1 MKNMETTFEQNN
13 SINIGKQENK
23 EDINEFGVKRK
34 MNPNIEY
41 SESVK
46 LKDLKDSNEIVN
58 NNNNNIN
65 NQIKSVNLNQKSQ
78 EIENQNKKL
87 LEVFQE
93 LKNKVIYT
101 NEIKKY
107 GNSILIGSFCHSIAF
122 ITFGIYK
129 SRLIQDEYTNNWSV
143 MALFGGLGQMTAGIM
158 ELIKG
163 REFPSFL
170 YLFYGF
176 YCFSHFILRTTID
189 RFGRF
194 DLCIYYIACL
204 LLSIPLIIYS
214 IKINL
219 IYLLQSIIVS
229 LYFFFNSIGE
239 GIDEY
244 ILIEQVAGSL
254 QIISGLLSIY
264 LFFSQALNPNAYNCF
279 IRTFPFEI
287 NNKIDFNRIKLNK
300 VHKN

>member
-13 SINIGKQENK
+13 SIKISKEENK
-23 EDINEFGVKRK
+23 EDINEFSVKRK

-46 LKDLKDSNEIVN
+46 LKDLKDKNEIV
-58 NNNNNIN
+58 NNNNIN
-65 NQIKSVNLNQKSQ
+65 NQIKSDNLNQKSE
-78 EIENQNKKL
+78 EIVNQNTKI
-87 LEVFQE
+87 LEIFQDLE
-93 LKNKVIYT
+93 KRVIYT
-101 NEIKKY
+101 NEIKRY

-122 ITFGIYK
+122 ITFGIYRT
-129 SRLIQDEYTNNWSV
+129 RLIEDEYTNIWSV

-170 YLFYGF
+170 YLLYGF
-176 YCFSHFILRTTID
+176 YCFSHFILRISID
-189 RFGRF
+189 RFGRY

-204 LLSIPLIIYS
+204 LLSIPIIIYS

-219 IYLLQSIIVS
+219 IYLLQSIVVS
-229 LYFFFNSIGE
+229 LYFLINSIGE

-244 ILIEQVAGSL
+244 IMIEQVAGSL

-264 LFFSQALNPNAYNCF
+264 LFFSQALNPHAYNCF
-279 IRTFPFEI
+279 LKTFPFDI
-287 NNKIDFNRIKLNK
+287 NNKIDFVRIKVKKL
-300 VHKN
+300 HKN